1 MQKIFHAQFS
11 LEQDNIDT
19 KSLEQYREI
28 QRFLQRVWTSNYIRQ
43 ISVQDLNGYHLIYQ
57 SQTWMKLS

>member
-1 MQKIFHAQFS
+1 MQKIFHTQFS

-28 QRFLQRVWTSNYIRQ
+28 QQFLE
-43 ISVQDLNGYHLIYQ
+43 SVTIQLH
-57 SQTWMKLS
+57 